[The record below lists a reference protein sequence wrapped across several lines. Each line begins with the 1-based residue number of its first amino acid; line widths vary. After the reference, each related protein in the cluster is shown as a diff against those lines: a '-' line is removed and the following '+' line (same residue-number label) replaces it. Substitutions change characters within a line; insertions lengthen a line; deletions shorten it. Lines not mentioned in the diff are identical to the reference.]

1 MIILTILNKVTYS
14 APSKPGSKSG
24 SKLDGDDPMMRFPEM
39 RFIPVALSIL
49 VMLALFT
56 APVAFA
62 DHKHSTGGDA
72 AGGASDYGFYARVM
86 AASNTN
92 EYAIT
97 NPTSSIQLDDE
108 AGGYG
113 FGFGYQFTTA
123 LKLEGFYADHGIAGI
138 KGSSGQSYSYNNRSY
153 SFTGAG
159 SIDIESRSYGV
170 ASILHFPVGNGLGF
184 FGKLGYHLWET
195 EMKVQSLTGSANV
208 SVDGTDMIWGF
219 GADYAVAE
227 NLNIQLG
234 YDTYTMDDDEI
245 VSLYLGTELLFE

>member
-14 APSKPGSKSG
+14 APSKSGSKSG

-62 DHKHSTGGDA
+62 DHKHSTGGVA

-97 NPTSSIQLDDE
+97 L
-108 AGGYG
+108 
-113 FGFGYQFTTA
+113 
-123 LKLEGFYADHGIAGI
+123 
-138 KGSSGQSYSYNNRSY
+138 
-153 SFTGAG
+153 
-159 SIDIESRSYGV
+159 
-170 ASILHFPVGNGLGF
+170 
-184 FGKLGYHLWET
+184 
-195 EMKVQSLTGSANV
+195 SL
-208 SVDGTDMIWGF
+208 IH
-219 GADYAVAE
+219 
-227 NLNIQLG
+227 I
-234 YDTYTMDDDEI
+234 
-245 VSLYLGTELLFE
+245 

>member
-14 APSKPGSKSG
+14 APSKPGSKSGSKSG

-62 DHKHSTGGDA
+62 DHKHSTGGVA

-113 FGFGYQFTTA
+113 FGFGYQFT
-123 LKLEGFYADHGIAGI
+123 L
-138 KGSSGQSYSYNNRSY
+138 
-153 SFTGAG
+153 
-159 SIDIESRSYGV
+159 
-170 ASILHFPVGNGLGF
+170 
-184 FGKLGYHLWET
+184 
-195 EMKVQSLTGSANV
+195 SL
-208 SVDGTDMIWGF
+208 IH
-219 GADYAVAE
+219 
-227 NLNIQLG
+227 I
-234 YDTYTMDDDEI
+234 
-245 VSLYLGTELLFE
+245 